1 MLAREGLEG
10 SVLVS
15 GWFSCVGGS
24 CVCVDRVERASV
36 RFLLECI
43 SSGSCEGL
51 RFSDVACREVFHSDA
66 AHL

>member
-15 GWFSCVGGS
+15 GWVSCVGES

-43 SSGSCEGL
+43 SFGWLGL
-51 RFSDVACREVFHSDA
+51 GFSDVACREVFRSDG